1 MKKSRIIIMLLFT
14 ILISFCVGAYSA
26 RYIWADE
33 FQNFRYIQ
41 EYKQQKIY
49 CPYCGEYVGRNVE

>member
-1 MKKSRIIIMLLFT
+1 MLLFT